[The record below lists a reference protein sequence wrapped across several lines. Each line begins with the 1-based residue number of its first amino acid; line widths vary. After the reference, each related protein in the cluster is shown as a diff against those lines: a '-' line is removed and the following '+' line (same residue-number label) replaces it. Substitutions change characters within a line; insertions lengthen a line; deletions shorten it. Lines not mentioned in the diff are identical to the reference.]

1 MTNAATLC
9 IVFAACPLTVSPSRF
24 PPQGKSSSGA
34 PTLAPRFLLRTLP
47 RVLTSRFLPQACAHF
62 PTPPS
67 ALCPDQAIIER
78 HRHLSVLISAAT
90 YVAVMRGRH
99 DERGRSTSSVAE
111 YTRARLREIHPMEN
125 TSSQVRATSLEGR
138 PQRTPLRTGPER
150 RSETRARRSLA
161 SDL

>member
-1 MTNAATLC
+1 MQLFVALVYLPRPCPARGRRSQMTYPATLC
-9 IVFAACPLTVSPSRF
+9 IVSPACPLTVTPSRF

-90 YVAVMRGRH
+90 YVAVRRGRH

-111 YTRARLREIHPMEN
+111 YTRASAGNP
-125 TSSQVRATSLEGR
+125 
-138 PQRTPLRTGPER
+138 
-150 RSETRARRSLA
+150 
-161 SDL
+161 SDGEYV